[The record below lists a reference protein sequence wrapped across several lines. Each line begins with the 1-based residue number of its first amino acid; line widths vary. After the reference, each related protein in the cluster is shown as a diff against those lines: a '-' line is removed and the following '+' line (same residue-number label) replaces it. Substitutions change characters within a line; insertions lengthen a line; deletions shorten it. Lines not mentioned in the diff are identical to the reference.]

1 MDEIGKDYRSRFS
14 TLSLRTTMRNLI
26 LTLLILT
33 IALIVAVALTVF
45 DSLFSEV
52 DDNIFGTSDR
62 YEDSAT
68 YRDTNGN
75 TFE

>member
-1 MDEIGKDYRSRFS
+1 MRS
-14 TLSLRTTMRNLI
+14 LV
-26 LTLLILT
+26 LTLLVIT
-33 IALIVAVALTVF
+33 AALIAAVTLTLF
-45 DSLFSEV
+45 DGLFSDV
-52 DDNIFGTSDR
+52 DDSVFGTSDR